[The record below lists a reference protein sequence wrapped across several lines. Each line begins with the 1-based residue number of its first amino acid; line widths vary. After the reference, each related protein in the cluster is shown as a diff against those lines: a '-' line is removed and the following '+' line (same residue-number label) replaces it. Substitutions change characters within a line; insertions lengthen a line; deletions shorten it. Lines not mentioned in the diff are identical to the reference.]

1 MKIRTSLSFISQND
15 IAAAYSGNLIQAI
28 PFVREFSIK
37 EEKHEETTE
46 TQKKNSAHLIQGIFN
61 QYQEDFNMLK
71 TKNDI
76 AVNVINISTKDLLII
91 IKNGINNQITIKIL
105 SCKNLDFNNENKSKL
120 IFLI

>member
-1 MKIRTSLSFISQND
+1 M
-15 IAAAYSGNLIQAI
+15 
-28 PFVREFSIK
+28 
-37 EEKHEETTE
+37 
-46 TQKKNSAHLIQGIFN
+46 QKKNNAHFIQGIFN

>member
-1 MKIRTSLSFISQND
+1 MKISTSLSFINQNEA
-15 IAAAYSGNLIQAI
+15 AAAYSGNLIQAI

-61 QYQEDFNMLK
+61 QDQENFNMLK
-71 TKNDI
+71 TKNAT
-76 AVNVINISTKDLLII
+76 AVNVMNMSTRDLLII
-91 IKNGINNQITIKIL
+91 IKNGINDQITIKIL
-105 SCKNLDFNNENKSKL
+105 SCGGFVFNNKKKSRL

>member
-1 MKIRTSLSFISQND
+1 M
-15 IAAAYSGNLIQAI
+15 
-28 PFVREFSIK
+28 
-37 EEKHEETTE
+37 
-46 TQKKNSAHLIQGIFN
+46 QKKNNTHFIQGIFN

-105 SCKNLDFNNENKSKL
+105 SCGGFVFNNKKKSRL